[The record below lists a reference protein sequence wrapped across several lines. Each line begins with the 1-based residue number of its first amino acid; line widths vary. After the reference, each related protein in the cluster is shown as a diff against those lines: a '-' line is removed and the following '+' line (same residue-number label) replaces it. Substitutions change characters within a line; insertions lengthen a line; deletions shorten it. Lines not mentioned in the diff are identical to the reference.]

1 MGQSVILCFP
11 ASRTANS
18 SFFVTYEISG
28 AFILLGAMILEVKS
42 RVSGMLGKNYATS
55 SDTIL
60 YVEFFNILLDIF
72 FIYIFYFPL

>member
-1 MGQSVILCFP
+1 
-11 ASRTANS
+11 
-18 SFFVTYEISG
+18 
-28 AFILLGAMILEVKS
+28 MILEVKS